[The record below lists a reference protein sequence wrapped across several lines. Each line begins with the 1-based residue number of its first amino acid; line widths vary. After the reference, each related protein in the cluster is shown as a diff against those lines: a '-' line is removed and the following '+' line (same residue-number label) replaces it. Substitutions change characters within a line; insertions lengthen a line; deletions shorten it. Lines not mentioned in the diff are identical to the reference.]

1 MSKKYKNQST
11 NNIIRGFTLVELL
24 AIIVLL
30 AIIATIGVPIFLK
43 TINKSKTT
51 SFERRADLYVEAAEV
66 AIATENLDG
75 TFNPK
80 QCIVQTDG
88 NLICDENTQLE
99 VEMKGEKPKYGT
111 LTISGGK
118 VTNFVDLKFE
128 DKFVTMGENG
138 KHTVSDKKS
147 VKMITFNLG
156 SMECQ
161 AEEGMTWADFI
172 DSEYNTY
179 GFTSEDSLI
188 FIESEWGMPIID
200 IETGEEVS
208 PTTVIKPNGKYGVNC
223 CFDAGTQVLMSD
235 GTTKNIEDVKV
246 GDMVMSYNTVTHE
259 FEPKKVLRTITKHH
273 SDDLVYVN
281 LSNGKRIGMRAYHPL
296 LTTEGYKSLRP
307 EFAQTKIEAGKI
319 EKLQVGD
326 TLIGYEAN
334 VTITSIEQRNPI
346 KNYDT
351 YNLEVE
357 DNHNYIVNGVVAHNY
372 TDCKPLKPIES
383 VY

>member
-1 MSKKYKNQST
+1 MK
-11 NNIIRGFTLVELL
+11 RGFTLVELL

-51 SFERRADLYVEAAEV
+51 SFERRADLYVEAAEI

-75 TFNPK
+75 TFDPE

-147 VKMITFNLG
+147 ARIITFNYKG
-156 SMECQ
+156 FDGVTKTYE
-161 AEEGMTWADFI
+161 AEEGMTWEEWI
-172 DSEYNTY
+172 NSEYKKAEFSRMGTY
-179 GFTSEDSLI
+179 IIVGSSTDVLREYT
-188 FIESEWGMPIID
+188 ESENTKLTDIIKENGD
-200 IETGEEVS
+200 YRVYDAYNNVFYGEE
-208 PTTVIKPNGKYGVNC
+208 C

-235 GTTKNIEDVKV
+235 GTTKNIEDVQI
-246 GDMVMSYNTVTHE
+246 GDMVMSYNETTHE

-281 LSNGKRIGMRAYHPL
+281 LSNGERIGMRAYHPL
-296 LTTEGYKSLRP
+296 LTIEGYKSLRP
-307 EFAQTKIEAGKI
+307 ELKSAYVNNKKI
-319 EKLQVGD
+319 EKLKVGD
-326 TLIGYEAN
+326 ILVGYNTN
-334 VTITSIEQRNPI
+334 VTITSIEQRDPI
-346 KNYDT
+346 PNYDT
-351 YNLEVE
+351 YNLEIE
-357 DNHNYIVNGVVAHNY
+357 DNHNYIVNGIVAHNPP
-372 TDCKPLKPIES
+372 TC
-383 VY
+383 